1 MYHPPTKL
9 RAEVRRHLFGTT
21 LVYPTIVDNLYTI
34 KATIKRSFGICDLT
48 LPMR

>member
-1 MYHPPTKL
+1 MYSPPPKL
-9 RAEVRRHLFGTT
+9 RAEVRRHLFGT
-21 LVYPTIVDNLYTI
+21 LVYPTVVDNLYTI